1 MLIVGTDDTSVES
14 DLMGG
19 RLACPACGGALG
31 PWGHARWRVLR
42 RREGELVSWR
52 PRRGRCRSCRKTHV
66 LLGDHSLI
74 RRRDDADKIVWALV
88 ERARGAGYRRI
99 ATALGMRKVAETVRG
114 WLRAFSKGAE
124 VLRAHFTR
132 WAYALDADL
141 GPIAAH
147 GDPLGDAVEAM
158 AVAARAALQRHGPT
172 PPSARVAR
180 LSLSGGALLCHTS
193 YPLPAPG
200 L

>member
-1 MLIVGTDDTSVES
+1 M
-14 DLMGG
+14 
-19 RLACPACGGALG
+19 
-31 PWGHARWRVLR
+31 
-42 RREGELVSWR
+42 
-52 PRRGRCRSCRKTHV
+52 

-114 WLRAFSKGAE
+114 WLRAFAKAAE

-132 WAYALDADL
+132 WAYALDPDL
-141 GPIAAH
+141 GPVAPH
-147 GDPLGDAVEAM
+147 GDPVGDAVEAM
-158 AVAARAALQRHGPT
+158 AVAARAAVQRHGPI
-172 PPSARVAR
+172 PVWAGVAR
-180 LSLSGGALLCHTS
+180 LSGGALLCHTS
-193 YPLPAPG
+193 YPLPAPPG